1 MANIA
6 SGRMRHKVTFEQ
18 DTGSTR
24 NAVGEQVASWSE
36 TKKAWCEIRTLNG
49 QELVHARQKTET
61 ATFLATTHFIPGI
74 TSSMRM
80 RWHPTHGS
88 TSVLHIEDVENVD
101 SSNHTLRILAR
112 EET

>member
-6 SGRMRHKVTFEQ
+6 SGKMRHKVSFEQ

-49 QELVHARQKTET
+49 QELVRRVYETLHGQPRQ
-61 ATFLATTHFIPGI
+61 AFLH
-74 TSSMRM
+74 SMQNEDC
-80 RWHPTHGS
+80 PS
-88 TSVLHIEDVENVD
+88 TL
-101 SSNHTLRILAR
+101 
-112 EET
+112 

>member
-6 SGRMRHKVTFEQ
+6 SGRMRHKVSFEQ

-36 TKKAWCEIRTLNG
+36 IKKAWCEIRTLNG

-61 ATFLATTHFIPGI
+61 ATVLVVTHFVPGI
-74 TSSMRM
+74 TSDMRI
-80 RWHPTHGS
+80 RWHPSYGS
-88 TSVLHIEDVENVD
+88 TSILHIEDVENVD
-101 SSNHTLRILAR
+101 SQNHTLNILAR
-112 EET
+112 EDT